1 MRVFVTKVFRRFQR
15 KERIQDDALRDAI
28 ARAERGLVDADIG
41 RHLIKQR
48 IGRAGQ
54 GRSGGYRTVI
64 VYRVGD
70 RAVFLFGFAKSE
82 RGNISEP
89 AEQDLADYGALLLAL
104 DAAAVRTLLDD
115 GDSL

>member
-28 ARAERGLVDADIG
+28 TRAERRLVDADIG

-54 GRSGGYRTVI
+54 GRSGGYRLSRWRQGRISVWF
-64 VYRVGD
+64 RQ
-70 RAVFLFGFAKSE
+70 E
-82 RGNISEP
+82 RS
-89 AEQDLADYGALLLAL
+89 
-104 DAAAVRTLLDD
+104 
-115 GDSL
+115 